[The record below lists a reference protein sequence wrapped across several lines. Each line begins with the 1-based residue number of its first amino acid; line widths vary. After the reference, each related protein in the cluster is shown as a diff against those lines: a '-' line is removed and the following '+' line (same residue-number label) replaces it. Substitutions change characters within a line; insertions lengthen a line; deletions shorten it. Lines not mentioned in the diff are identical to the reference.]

1 MTDYFALLNEPRRP
15 GIDPDSLKS
24 KFLALFAEVH
34 PDRMHN
40 APAEEKQIAN
50 QRHSELNAAY
60 NCLREPKERLQ
71 HLLELERGAKP
82 KEVERISSGP
92 MDVFFEVGR
101 LCQQVDVYL
110 AEKARVTSP
119 LLKVQFFEQSQEWT
133 DKLNTLQQKINAR
146 RDELI
151 SELQTMNRL
160 WESDSN
166 AVTADRQLS
175 LTRLEEI
182 YRLFGYFNRWSQQI
196 QERIVQL
203 SFE

>member
-1 MTDYFALLNEPRRP
+1 MTDNFALLNEPRRP
-15 GIDPDSLKS
+15 WLDPDSLKN
-24 KFLALFAEVH
+24 KFLALFAEIH
-34 PDRMHN
+34 PDRLHN
-40 APAEEKQIAN
+40 ASAEEKQVAN
-50 QRHSELNAAY
+50 RCYSELNAAY

-82 KEVERISSGP
+82 EEVERISSGR
-92 MDVFFEVGR
+92 MDVFFEVGQ
-101 LCQQVDVYL
+101 LCRHVDVYL
-110 AEKARVTSP
+110 AEKAGVTSP
-119 LLKVQFFEQSQEWT
+119 LLKVQLFEKSQEWT
-133 DKLNTLQQKINAR
+133 DELNSLQRKINAR

-151 SELQTMNRL
+151 SELKTMNRF
-160 WESDSN
+160 WESASN
-166 AVTADRQLS
+166 TSAADRQLS